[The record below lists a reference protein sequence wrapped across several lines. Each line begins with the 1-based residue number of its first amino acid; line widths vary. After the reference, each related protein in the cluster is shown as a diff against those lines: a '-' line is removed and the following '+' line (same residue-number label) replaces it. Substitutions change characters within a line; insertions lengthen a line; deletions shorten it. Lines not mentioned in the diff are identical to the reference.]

1 MPRLINNANPE
12 SAKSHNGIDG
22 EEYDLFFS
30 DEFKVEGRS
39 FYPGASLPPSLPTIL
54 LQLPLYFR

>member
-1 MPRLINNANPE
+1 MPRLIDNATPE
-12 SAKSHNGIDG
+12 SAKSRNGFDD
-22 EEYDLFFS
+22 EEYDLVFS
-30 DEFKVEGRS
+30 DEFEVEGRS